1 VAQRTNDMPG
11 RRQKSGAAMKQV
23 STERAR
29 VGSDR
34 KQGSSERAYELIRAA
49 IVEGR
54 YHPGQRIV
62 EQRVS
67 EEFEISRT
75 PVREALHRLEAEG
88 LVISERNRG
97 AIVRPITMDD
107 IYDLYEVRARLESL
121 AAERAAKRVG
131 AEDLVRLDDAI
142 ALFAASI
149 PSGDTHDPSEVYEIH
164 RANARFHRH
173 ILRMAR
179 HERLSQLLALTIDI
193 PLIFQGLRVLDR
205 EERLRSNLFHELIR
219 NAVASG
225 DSDRAGRLMCEHILI
240 GRDAL
245 LDRLDL
251 TDGIGDLFKGLGGA
265 TPA

>member
-1 VAQRTNDMPG
+1 MVQRTDDKPG
-11 RRQKSGAAMKQV
+11 ERPKTSGAK
-23 STERAR
+23 
-29 VGSDR
+29 

-54 YHPGQRIV
+54 YRPGQRIV

-97 AIVRPITMDD
+97 AVVRPITMDD
-107 IYDLYEVRARLESL
+107 IFDLYEVRARLESL
-121 AAERAAKRVG
+121 AAERAAKRVSP
-131 AEDLVRLDDAI
+131 EDLVRLDDAI
-142 ALFAASI
+142 ALFSASI
-149 PSGDTHDPSEVYEIH
+149 PARNTRDPSEVYEIH

-173 ILRMAR
+173 ILKMAS
-179 HERLSQLLALTIDI
+179 HERLNQLLARTIDI

-205 EERLRSNLFHELIR
+205 EERMRSNLFHELIR

-225 DSDRAGRLMCEHILI
+225 DSDRAGRLMCEHILM

-251 TDGIGDLFKGLGGA
+251 TDGVGDLFRGADGA
-265 TPA
+265 TAV